1 MYEVIL
7 VCLLVVMVEG
17 VWRFWEST
25 WVEQAM
31 WGCEGEEEGTAMK
44 RKPGIK
50 DF

>member
-17 VWRFWEST
+17 MEILSKST
-25 WVEQAM
+25 FNGTM
-31 WGCEGEEEGTAMK
+31 WGCEGEEEGTAMN
-44 RKPGIK
+44 RKPGTK